1 MSSKHHIT
9 CVFEDGGTS
18 RFTSSSFETVY
29 QAALRSGLTLETDCR
44 EGACG
49 VCKAYLS
56 DGECDLGDFSD
67 EALSEDEEEQGYVL
81 SCQAR
86 PRGDLVL
93 QFGYPMSLLNKEM
106 ACLTASVTALE
117 AVADNVMRLVLEGD
131 GEPLPFLPGQYV
143 NLSVPGKVASRS
155 YSFANSPLKPG
166 AMEFFVRLLDS
177 GSMSDWLRH
186 QARVGDSVRVEGPYG
201 QFFLRSP
208 RGGELLMVAGGT
220 GLAPIL
226 SMLEKL
232 RADQARPP
240 KVRVLYGANHPGEL
254 FALRRL
260 ADYGDWVAVETAVVA
275 GDGDWLGKVG
285 FVTDLIAQQNLDDP
299 SLADAYLCGP
309 PPMIE
314 AARHALVELGLPEN
328 RIFAEKFLPSE
339 K

>member
-9 CVFEDGGTS
+9 CVFEDGATS
-18 RFTSSSFETVY
+18 QFTSSSFETVY

-56 DGECDLGDFSD
+56 DGDCDLGDFSD
-67 EALSEDEEEQGYVL
+67 EALTEDEEEQGYVL
-81 SCQAR
+81 SCQTRAR
-86 PRGDLVL
+86 SDLVL

-106 ACLTASVTALE
+106 VRIATRVAALE
-117 AVADNVMRLVLEGD
+117 PVADNVVRLVLESD
-131 GEPLPFLPGQYV
+131 AEPLTFLPGQYV
-143 NLSVPGKVASRS
+143 NLSVAGQVDGRS
-155 YSFANSPLKPG
+155 YSFANSPLRPG

-177 GSMSDWLRH
+177 GAMSDWLRDR
-186 QARVGDSVRVEGPYG
+186 ATVGDEVHIEGPYG
-201 QFFLRSP
+201 QFFLRAP

-232 RADQARPP
+232 RAVDAPP
-240 KVRVLYGANHPGEL
+240 PVRVLYGANHPGEL
-254 FALRRL
+254 FGLERLR
-260 ADYGDWVAVETAVVA
+260 DYGDWVTVETAVVT
-275 GDGDWLGKVG
+275 GDEAWTGKVG
-285 FVTDLIAQQNLDDP
+285 FVTDLIAEQRLDDAT
-299 SLADAYLCGP
+299 LADAYLCGP
-309 PPMIE
+309 PPMID
-314 AARHALVELGLPEN
+314 AARQALTGLGLSDS